1 MNDTQTIATLKSLH
15 LSAMAEVYEASLRLG
30 PSQAQTTGEL
40 VAQMAEAEFNARQ
53 QRRTERLLKRA
64 NLRVPA
70 SIDEIEFSPERNLD
84 RSLIQRLSTLEWIAR
99 GSTIL
104 ITGPTG
110 SGKSFLACAFAHE
123 ACLQGITTRYIRAT
137 KLFPQL
143 HMARG
148 DGSYFDEIQRL
159 AKTSL
164 LIIDDFG
171 LMGLEADDRLAL
183 LEILDDRYRKAA
195 TIIAAQTP
203 VSTWHTLIGEPTIA
217 DAVMDRLAHTPYIFQ
232 LKGGSRRKKHPPD

>member
-1 MNDTQTIATLKSLH
+1 MNDTQTIAMLKSLH
-15 LSAMAEVYEASLRLG
+15 LSAMADVYEASLRLG
-30 PSQAQTTGEL
+30 PSESQTIGEL
-40 VAQMAEAEFNARQ
+40 LAQMAEAESNARQ
-53 QRRTERLLKRA
+53 QRRTERLLKKA
-64 NLRVPA
+64 SLRISA
-70 SIDEIEFSPERNLD
+70 SIDEIEFSPERKLD
-84 RSLIQRLSTLEWIAR
+84 RGVIQQLSTLEWITR

-110 SGKSFLACAFAHE
+110 SGKSFLACAFGQE

-137 KLFPQL
+137 KLFPLL

-148 DGSYFDEIQRL
+148 DGSYFDQIQRL

-183 LEILDDRYRKAA
+183 LEILDDRYRKAG
-195 TIIAAQTP
+195 TIIAAQAP

-217 DAVMDRLAHTPYIFQ
+217 DAVMDRLAHTPYIFE
-232 LKGGSRRKKHPPD
+232 LKGGSRRKKHRAD